1 MLSIHCLSALNS
13 NRLWAQGAVE
23 VKYNTMED
31 QSSRSDTL
39 KIEPLDGSNYANW
52 KFNVQLVL
60 MERDLWGFIEGTET
74 KPEATQDDKKEKEIK
89 EFLKR
94 SRKAY
99 TTIALSVHK
108 SLQIHVKST
117 TDPKKAW
124 DNLKDQFSFVSVS
137 QIVRL
142 NRTFYAATMNEN
154 DEMLDH
160 ITYMTTVADQLRELG
175 EEVTSRKFATTF
187 LGSLPDS

>member
-74 KPEATQDDKKEKEIK
+74 KPEATQDDKKEKEIL
-89 EFLKR
+89 E
-94 SRKAY
+94 
-99 TTIALSVHK
+99 TIWKGLYHNCFECAQVIANSC
-108 SLQIHVKST
+108 QI
-117 TDPKKAW
+117 
-124 DNLKDQFSFVSVS
+124 N
-137 QIVRL
+137 
-142 NRTFYAATMNEN
+142 N
-154 DEMLDH
+154 
-160 ITYMTTVADQLRELG
+160 
-175 EEVTSRKFATTF
+175 
-187 LGSLPDS
+187 